1 MGCHVDN
8 HSEVKR
14 RCRKRGPTSVVL
26 RADEHSCCD
35 SKDCARIKAGGGVH
49 IAVRGSVHAGAWWC
63 VCIRSRRDP
72 RWDLGEFHAELRCSR
87 LNGELASV
95 ASKVGAISQE
105 LTCKQPQAN
114 IRNSGWHG
122 YHVRAHYAGVLPCTH
137 TTMHAHYHARTLP
150 CMHAHYHART
160 LPSTA
165 AEDTMMHAHY
175 HARTLPWMHA
185 HYHALLVLLLVHLQ
199 TTQSQHWKWWRVSP
213 QEGIR
218 CTCNVCQVAPLGTEP
233 TSEAWPESLVARV
246 S

>member
-14 RCRKRGPTSVVL
+14 RCRKRRPTSVVL

-72 RWDLGEFHAELRCSR
+72 RWDLGEFHAELRCRR

-105 LTCKQPQAN
+105 LICKQPQAN

-150 CMHAHYHART
+150 CTHTTMHAHYQAR
-160 LPSTA
+160 LL
-165 AEDTMMHAHY
+165 
-175 HARTLPWMHA
+175 RTP
-185 HYHALLVLLLVHLQ
+185 
-199 TTQSQHWKWWRVSP
+199 
-213 QEGIR
+213 
-218 CTCNVCQVAPLGTEP
+218 
-233 TSEAWPESLVARV
+233 
-246 S
+246 